1 MMTIFAVIVVMA
13 VFAAF
18 SLWNY
23 RRFMP
28 KPVPLGEKRYKV
40 LAKEL
45 CIPINGKTLYGELLF
60 PEGVKGKLPTVICCH
75 GFGSSYKLCKT
86 LVGKALAMSG
96 YAAYC
101 FDFYGGSKKSRSGGT
116 MLEMS
121 ILTEKEEL
129 KAVIDFIK
137 KQEMVDDKNLFLFG
151 ESQGGMVSA
160 ITAADRGEDLKAM
173 VLYYPAF
180 CIPDDAH
187 KKFRSK
193 EAIPETTEAFNHLK
207 VSGKYYEDAWDLDVY
222 SYIPSYEKPVFII
235 HGDNDTVVDVAYG
248 RKAAE
253 VYKKAVY
260 TELPGEIHG
269 FMGKGKL
276 EAAKWTYQFLESV
289 RKGEVQ

>member
-1 MMTIFAVIVVMA
+1 MKTVFIIFAVMA
-13 VFAAF
+13 VFVVF
-18 SLWNY
+18 SFWNY

-40 LAKEL
+40 LTKEL
-45 CIPINGKTLYGELLF
+45 CIPVNGKTLYGELLL

-137 KQEMVDDKNLFLFG
+137 KQERVDDKNLFLFG

-187 KKFRSK
+187 KKFQRK
-193 EAIPETTEAFNHLK
+193 EDVPETTEAFNHLK
-207 VSGKYYEDAWDLDVY
+207 VSGKYYKDAWDLDVY
-222 SYIPSYEKPVFII
+222 SYISSYEKPVFII
-235 HGDNDTVVDVAYG
+235 HGDNDTVVDVSYG
-248 RKAAE
+248 RKAAK
-253 VYKKAVY
+253 VYKNAVY

-276 EAAKWTYQFLESV
+276 EAAKRTYQFLESV
-289 RKGEVQ
+289 TELHHA